1 MNKPVVLLAFV
12 LLLNALFHLP
22 FINEPPRSRHVW
34 RQTFTLSVARNFY
47 REDMN
52 ILKPRV
58 DNRGST
64 DGVTGMQFPL
74 YEYGLAC
81 IYNVFGEHYW
91 VNRLYAMLISSL
103 GISFFFYWILTW
115 TRNNIYAFS
124 AAWMFTWAPEIF
136 YHGFNALPDILSL
149 SATAA
154 ALLFAFK
161 FRKESRSLYIFLS
174 MLFFLIAG
182 LTKLQFLMSGVFW
195 IFILLSRE
203 TKVKE
208 KMAIVFSGVAV
219 VSLTISWYLHAV
231 HMIQSSGLNEV
242 GLEFRPLQDY
252 TEAWKTISHNI
263 ISDIP
268 ELLSGYA
275 SFIFIITGL
284 VFFFRFNKFK
294 DANIYFLISWFIL
307 FLVYYI
313 TELSQMDE
321 HNYYLLPLLPLL
333 IVAGT
338 YGAGKIHQY
347 KKWLFLL
354 IIIAQPVLTAI
365 RIIPSRWIGEDKEVP
380 VEFMYDDM
388 RKSLMSLSKPEDRIV
403 VLGDKSNC
411 IWFYFLERKGF
422 SVHDKKDLNVDGKNS
437 LSNLIF
443 SNVTGIYS
451 REKLENDVDLSSFK
465 YEIAQV
471 GDFYFYKLK

>member
-1 MNKPVVLLAFV
+1 MKKPVVLLTFI

-34 RQTFTLSVARNFY
+34 RQTFTLSVARNFF

-81 IYNVFGEHYW
+81 FYKIFNEHNW
-91 VNRLYAMLISSL
+91 VNRMYALLISSI
-103 GISFFFYWILTW
+103 GIAFIFLWILNW
-115 TRNNIYAFS
+115 TGNYIYAFT
-124 AAWMFTWAPEIF
+124 AAWLFTWSPEIF
-136 YHGFNALPDILSL
+136 YQGFNALPDILSL
-149 SATAA
+149 AATAG
-154 ALLFAFK
+154 ALFFAFK
-161 FRKESRSLYIFLS
+161 FKKENTSLYIVFS
-174 MLFFLIAG
+174 MFFFLVAG
-182 LTKLQFLMSGVFW
+182 LTKLQFLMSGVVW

-208 KMAIVFSGVAV
+208 KMVIVFSGIAV
-219 VSLTISWYLHAV
+219 VSLTIAWYLHAV
-231 HMIQSSGLNEV
+231 QMIQSSGLNEV
-242 GLEFRPLQDY
+242 GLEFRPLQNFND
-252 TEAWKTISHNI
+252 AIATITHNLV
-263 ISDIP
+263 SDIP
-268 ELLSGYA
+268 ELLCGYA
-275 SFIFIITGL
+275 TLIFIATGL
-284 VFFFRFNKFK
+284 IFFIRFKKYKNVNF
-294 DANIYFLISWFIL
+294 YFLLSWLLLFI
-307 FLVYYI
+307 VYYI

-321 HNYYLLPLLPLL
+321 HNYYLLPILPLL
-333 IVAGT
+333 IVAGV
-338 YGAGKIHQY
+338 YGAGNIY
-347 KKWLFLL
+347 KFNKSIFLL
-354 IIIAQPVLTAI
+354 LIVAQPVLTSI

-380 VEFMYDDM
+380 AEFMNDDL
-388 RKSLMSLSKPEDRIV
+388 RKSLMNFTKPEERIV
-403 VLGDKSNC
+403 IVGDNSNC
-411 IWFYFLERKGF
+411 IWLYFLERKGF
-422 SVHDKKDLNVDGKNS
+422 SVHDKKDLNADGKNS